1 MTHIGESGS
10 WKKREAP
17 MHENFQFLPQKIDS
31 LANKITICHVYFDVQ
46 EVLKSFSDVLI
57 ERGKAE
63 VAWFKECI

>member
-1 MTHIGESGS
+1 
-10 WKKREAP
+10 